1 MKTLLAEYLL
11 SNFNILFEQNFLFR
25 LNIGEC
31 FIDVTDDE
39 AHEYIQRH
47 EKKYNEELKKLY
59 VKYESNKKRLNDLK
73 IILYAKFGKAIHLEE
88 D

>member
-1 MKTLLAEYLL
+1 M
-11 SNFNILFEQNFLFR
+11 
-25 LNIGEC
+25 NIGEC

-39 AHEYIQRH
+39 ANEYIQKQ

-59 VKYESNKKRLNDLK
+59 TKYEINKKRLDDLK

>member
-1 MKTLLAEYLL
+1 
-11 SNFNILFEQNFLFR
+11 

-39 AHEYIQRH
+39 ANEYIQKQ

-59 VKYESNKKRLNDLK
+59 TKYETNKKRLDDLK

>member
-1 MKTLLAEYLL
+1 M
-11 SNFNILFEQNFLFR
+11 
-25 LNIGEC
+25 NIGEC

-39 AHEYIQRH
+39 ANEYIQKQ

-59 VKYESNKKRLNDLK
+59 TKYEANKKRLNDLK

>member
-1 MKTLLAEYLL
+1 M
-11 SNFNILFEQNFLFR
+11 
-25 LNIGEC
+25 NIGEC

-39 AHEYIQRH
+39 ATEYIQKQ